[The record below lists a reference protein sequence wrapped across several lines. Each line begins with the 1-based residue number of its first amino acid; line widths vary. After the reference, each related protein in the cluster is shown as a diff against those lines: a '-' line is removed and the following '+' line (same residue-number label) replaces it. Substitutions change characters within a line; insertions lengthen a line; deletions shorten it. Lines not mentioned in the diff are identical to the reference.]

1 MILVN
6 EAVASQPKGDF
17 MPILLSIVR
26 HLLTLAAGS
35 LLTIGVTEDQADGL
49 VKAVEP
55 VVAGAVLY
63 GATQVWSVV
72 DKKKR

>member
-1 MILVN
+1 
-6 EAVASQPKGDF
+6 

-35 LLTIGVTEDQADGL
+35 LLTIGVTEEQADGL
-49 VKAVEP
+49 IKAAEP

-63 GATQVWSVV
+63 GASQAWSVV
-72 DKKKR
+72 DKKKKR

>member
-1 MILVN
+1 
-6 EAVASQPKGDF
+6 

-35 LLTIGVTEDQADGL
+35 LLTIGVSESDAAGL
-49 VKAVEP
+49 VKAAEP
-55 VVAGAVLY
+55 VVTGALLY
-63 GATQVWSVV
+63 GGTQVWSIL

>member
-1 MILVN
+1 
-6 EAVASQPKGDF
+6 

-35 LLTIGVTEDQADGL
+35 LLTIGVTEEAADGL
-49 VKAVEP
+49 VRAAEP

-63 GATQVWSVV
+63 GASQAWSVIEK
-72 DKKKR
+72 KKKR